1 MRIRLSADGRREKVR
16 YAVDMW
22 RALREHLREP
32 GPARP
37 TRVSRLDL
45 GLSIIAATIALVE
58 IALRDAVRFSALSA
72 MIGLTIAAALAV
84 RRTRPLSAIVT
95 AFAVVNGVS
104 VTLAALGRQE
114 IVLYSSALVLV
125 LPFALLKHGSG
136 REVALGLSTLLATY
150 GISAALG
157 ELHSAEEAV
166 GSLVVLFF
174 PAALGAALRFR
185 ARAHR
190 VELERAQLRERQ
202 MLARELHDTVAHH
215 VAAIVIQ
222 SQAAQAVLTSRP
234 AAAHAALGA
243 IQQEAARAM
252 LELRSLVGALR
263 DDGPAALAP
272 QGTASAIEALVRDAG
287 ELATFE
293 KSGELDALSPAVGL
307 ALHRIAR
314 ESLHN
319 ARTHGRNV
327 TRIFVRITQQGAT
340 VRLIVE
346 NDGDSPAAP
355 SSDGFGLVGMRERA
369 TLLGGTLEAG
379 PLPSG
384 GWRVEAVLPL
394 QGAGA

>member
-1 MRIRLSADGRREKVR
+1 
-16 YAVDMW
+16 MW

-355 SSDGFGLVGMRERA
+355 SRDGFGLVGMRERA